1 MEQAPPVQAG
11 TREEVGSKKRNF
23 QYSQEFQLLKIGA
36 NEIFSSGCQKH
47 KNELCST
54 NNVM

>member
-11 TREEVGSKKRNF
+11 TMEDVGNKKKIF
-23 QYSQEFQLLKIGA
+23 QNSQEFQLFKIGA

-47 KNELCST
+47 KNDLCST